1 MRLFLKGIVLCLPFA
16 LGLWLSASQAP
27 PSPAPDYGQ
36 IGSVVGRIL
45 SIQHYRRQPIDDSIS
60 RKFLQ
65 LYLDTLDYNHLF
77 FLQSDISEF
86 QKYATVLDEET
97 LSGDVK
103 PGFEIF
109 ARYVQRVEE
118 RVALVKKLL
127 KEPFSFDGN
136 DRILLDR
143 SDAPWP
149 ANEEEAVQLWR
160 QHIKFELLQ
169 ERLNKKKTP
178 EAQETISR
186 RYDRMLRNVHEE
198 DGESVLEFY
207 LSSLARAYDPHSAY
221 MSAAELHNFAIS
233 MKLSLVGIGA
243 LLGSNDGYAKVSGIV
258 PGGPADLDKRL
269 KPNDRIV
276 GVAQRNGP
284 MVDVVDMKLSKAVE
298 LIRGEKGTEVRLLV
312 IPAEAADPAT
322 RVEIKLKRDE
332 IKLAESEAKAKLIE
346 CVDSHSH
353 PQRLGYLE
361 LPSFYADM
369 ESDSEYA
376 ADAPADMNV
385 RSATR
390 DVINLIE
397 KLKARKVNGLIL
409 DLRRNGGGS
418 LAEAVRLT
426 GLFIKSGPVVQ
437 IKDSRGRIDILKD
450 NDPSV
455 ATDMPLVVLVG
466 HMSASAS
473 EIFAAALQDYGRAV
487 IVGEQTTFG
496 KGTVQKLQELNNF
509 ISDGDAAEI
518 SAGALKWTVQKF
530 YRISGGSTQYRG
542 VTPDIQLPSQ
552 LDYLK
557 INESSLKNAL
567 PYDEV
572 PEVSYMRMNR
582 VAGILPELQRRSQE
596 RVMRDAEFAYIRED
610 IAELKIQLENKTLS
624 LNENQRLK
632 ERMEAASSIEKRK
645 NERAARKIPTPV
657 IIPVQLQSQEE
668 ASSKIAMLT
677 QKVIDQANATMNE
690 PDDNAVPKDFAVDPE
705 FHEGLEVL
713 SDMIELFAK

>member
-1 MRLFLKGIVLCLPFA
+1 MRLFLKGSVLCLPFA
-16 LGLWLSASQAP
+16 LGLGLSASQAP
-27 PSPAPDYGQ
+27 PSPTPDYGQ
-36 IGSVVGRIL
+36 IGSLIGGIL

-65 LYLDTLDYNHLF
+65 LYLDTLDYNHRF

-86 QKYATVLDEET
+86 QKYATVLDDGI

-118 RVALVKKLL
+118 RMALVKKLL

-136 DRILLDR
+136 DRFLLDR

-178 EAQETISR
+178 EAQKTISR
-186 RYDRMLRNVHEE
+186 RYDRMLRYVHEE

-207 LSSLARAYDPHSAY
+207 LSSLALAYDPHSVY
-221 MSAAELHNFAIS
+221 MSAAKLHEFAIS

-243 LLGSNDGYAKVSGIV
+243 LLGSEDGYAKVSAIV

-276 GVAQRNGP
+276 GVAQENGP
-284 MVDVVDMKLSKAVE
+284 MVDVVDMKLGKAVE
-298 LIRGEKGTEVRLLV
+298 LIRGKKNTEVRLLV

-332 IKLAESEAKAKLIE
+332 IKLAESEAKAKLVE
-346 CVDSHSH
+346 YVDSHGH

-361 LPSFYADM
+361 LPSFYGDM

-376 ADAPADMNV
+376 DASADVNV

-390 DVINLIE
+390 DMINLIE
-397 KLKARKVNGLIL
+397 KLKTRKVNGLIL
-409 DLRRNGGGS
+409 DLRRNPGGS

-450 NDPSV
+450 NDPSI
-455 ATDMPLVVLVG
+455 ATDMPLVVLVD

-496 KGTVQKLQELNNF
+496 KGTVQKLQELSNF
-509 ISDGDAAEI
+509 ISDRNAAEI
-518 SAGALKWTVQKF
+518 SAGALKWTVQKY

-572 PEVSYMRMNR
+572 PEVSYMRVNR

-624 LNENQRLK
+624 LNESQRLK
-632 ERMEAASSIEKRK
+632 ERMEAASRIEKRK
-645 NERAARKIPTPV
+645 KERATRKIPSPT

-668 ASSKIAMLT
+668 ASSKTA
-677 QKVIDQANATMNE
+677 MNE
-690 PDDNAVPKDFAVDPE
+690 PDDSAVPTDSAVDPE
-705 FHEGLEVL
+705 FHEGLEIL
-713 SDMIELFAK
+713 SDMIELSR